1 MPIHDQGYRRY
12 SGMRRTPGCAWP
24 VIARNGIMA
33 VLGQRRLL
41 GLLLLAWAPFVVRA
55 VQLYVSA
62 NFQQAAFLSA
72 TAETFREFL
81 AQQSVFV
88 FFVTIAV
95 GAGMIADDRRAYAL
109 ALYLSRPIRLS
120 EYILGK
126 SVVLLVLLLSVTLVP
141 ALLLLVLQMIFSG
154 VAFVRANVY
163 LVPAITLLS
172 VIEVCLSAFAM

>member
-24 VIARNGIMA
+24 VIARTGILA

-62 NFQQAAFLSA
+62 NFHQAAFLAA

-81 AQQSVFV
+81 SQQSVFV

-95 GAGMIADDRRAYAL
+95 GAGLVADDRRANAL
-109 ALYLSRPIRLS
+109 SLYLSRPLTRA
-120 EYILGK
+120 EYIVGKAMILLACLLG
-126 SVVLLVLLLSVTLVP
+126 VTLAP
-141 ALLLLVLQMIFSG
+141 ALLLLVLQVVFSG
-154 VAFVRANVY
+154 PAFVRANLH
-163 LVPAITLLS
+163 LVPAIMLLS
-172 VIEVCLSAFAM
+172 VIEAALST